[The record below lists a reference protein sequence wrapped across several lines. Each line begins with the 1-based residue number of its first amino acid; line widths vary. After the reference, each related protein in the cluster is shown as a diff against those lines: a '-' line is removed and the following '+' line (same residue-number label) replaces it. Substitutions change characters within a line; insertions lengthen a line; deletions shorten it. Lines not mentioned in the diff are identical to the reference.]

1 MNFKNYKSTA
11 LVSFIVILAIFCN
24 VFYLKLDKCLSQF
37 PKIKEVSNYIGFLSI
52 LGLMTLVIKLIDSY
66 FWKTILTNPIIEIPD
81 LNGRYEGIMTSSFI
95 DPSIKEPIVLRCVM
109 EVTQNASNIHV
120 FTYIGKDDVQ
130 TSCSETICEVLK
142 KKENGFYTLYY
153 NYENNSNLN
162 VDLNDHK
169 GTAYLDYFH
178 DIKSLRGNYFN
189 ERRNNGTIDVKFVS
203 KNLIGRF
210 NEK

>member
-1 MNFKNYKSTA
+1 MNFKNYKTTA

-24 VFYLKLDKCLSQF
+24 VFYLKLDECLSQF

-66 FWKTILTNPIIEIPD
+66 FWKTILTNTIIEIPD

-95 DPSIKEPIVLRCVM
+95 DPSTKEPVILRCVM

-120 FTYIGKDDVQ
+120 FTYIGKDGVQ

-153 NYENNSNLN
+153 NYGNNSNLN

>member
-1 MNFKNYKSTA
+1 
-11 LVSFIVILAIFCN
+11 
-24 VFYLKLDKCLSQF
+24 
-37 PKIKEVSNYIGFLSI
+37 
-52 LGLMTLVIKLIDSY
+52 MTLVIKLIDSY

-95 DPSIKEPIVLRCVM
+95 DPSTKEPVILRCVM

-120 FTYIGKDDVQ
+120 FTYIGKDGVQ

-153 NYENNSNLN
+153 NYGNNSNLN

>member
-1 MNFKNYKSTA
+1 MNFKNYKTTA

-24 VFYLKLDKCLSQF
+24 VFYLKLDECLSQF
-37 PKIKEVSNYIGFLSI
+37 PRIKEVSNYIGFLSI

-95 DPSIKEPIVLRCVM
+95 DPSTKEPVILRCVM

-120 FTYIGKDDVQ
+120 FTYIGKDGVQ

-153 NYENNSNLN
+153 NYGNNSNLN

-210 NEK
+210 YEK

>member
-1 MNFKNYKSTA
+1 MNFKNYKTTA

-24 VFYLKLDKCLSQF
+24 VFYLKLDECLSQF

-95 DPSIKEPIVLRCVM
+95 DPSTKEPVILRCVM

-120 FTYIGKDDVQ
+120 FTYIGKDGVQ

-153 NYENNSNLN
+153 NYGNNSNLN

-189 ERRNNGTIDVKFVS
+189 ERRNNGIIDVKFVS

>member
-1 MNFKNYKSTA
+1 MNFKNYKTTA

-24 VFYLKLDKCLSQF
+24 VFYLKLDECLSQF

-52 LGLMTLVIKLIDSY
+52 LGLMTLVIKLIDPY

-95 DPSIKEPIVLRCVM
+95 DPSTKEPVILRCVM

-120 FTYIGKDDVQ
+120 FTYIGKDGVQ

-153 NYENNSNLN
+153 NYGNNSNLN

>member
-1 MNFKNYKSTA
+1 MNFKNYKTTA

-24 VFYLKLDKCLSQF
+24 VFYLKLDECLSQF

-95 DPSIKEPIVLRCVM
+95 DPSTKEPVILRCVM

-120 FTYIGKDDVQ
+120 FTYIGKDGVQ

-153 NYENNSNLN
+153 NYGNNSNLN